1 MSGFKLDWYFKP
13 IPTTA
18 PPTTTTTQDGTF
30 IFVGHTFRAYH
41 NLIKLRTTHFDT
53 RTRVAELE

>member
-18 PPTTTTTQDGTF
+18 PPTTTTTLDGNF
-30 IFVGHTFRAYH
+30 IFVGLTSKDSAFLVIL
-41 NLIKLRTTHFDT
+41 NLIHIFM
-53 RTRVAELE
+53 V

>member
-30 IFVGHTFRAYH
+30 LSIDLTIKRVLSANIF
-41 NLIKLRTTHFDT
+41 
-53 RTRVAELE
+53 